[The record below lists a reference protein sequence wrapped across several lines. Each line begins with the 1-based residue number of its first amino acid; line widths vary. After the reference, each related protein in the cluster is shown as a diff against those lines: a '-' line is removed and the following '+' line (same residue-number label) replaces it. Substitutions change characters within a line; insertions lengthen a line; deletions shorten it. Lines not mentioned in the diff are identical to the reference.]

1 MHYSVFTPSILQIS
15 SCFTPPIQDDNVQDF
30 SYFLFYLSLHGLRS
44 HLVIVMHVFEAFD
57 LPAVDIECL
66 CENVD
71 PVAAFL
77 DTGLHLAQ
85 VFVPIKML

>member
-1 MHYSVFTPSILQIS
+1 
-15 SCFTPPIQDDNVQDF
+15 
-30 SYFLFYLSLHGLRS
+30 
-44 HLVIVMHVFEAFD
+44 MHVFEAFD